1 MFIWTLSDALA
12 AVAVAF
18 VLIVAFAVW
27 LHRAAVQWWCKH
39 DHGVVESRAC
49 DAICVWCG
57 KNLGFI
63 GAWRDKQR
71 RGEGPRD
78 E

>member
-1 MFIWTLSDALA
+1 MFIWTISDALT
-12 AVAVAF
+12 AVLVAF
-18 VLIVAFAVW
+18 VLIVALALFI
-27 LHRAAVQWWCKH
+27 RQSMVQWFCKH

-63 GAWRDKQR
+63 GAWRQKQR
-71 RGEGPRD
+71 RGEGQG
-78 E
+78 